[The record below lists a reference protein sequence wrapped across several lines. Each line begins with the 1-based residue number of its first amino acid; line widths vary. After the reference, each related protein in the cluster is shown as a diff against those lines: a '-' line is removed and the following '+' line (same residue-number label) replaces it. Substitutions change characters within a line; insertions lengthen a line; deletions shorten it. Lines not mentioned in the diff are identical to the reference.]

1 MNILKKL
8 FIILMFLT
16 ANILQSC
23 IKPEPFEPVGRE
35 GLADSK
41 DEVFIINGLAETIS
55 VINCEDLT
63 IKNDV
68 METGMWPNHIMFK
81 DNYGYLVNSGDNNI
95 QVFSEDSL
103 QNLHTIDLGV
113 NSNPWM
119 IVFKPYSDTG
129 YVPNFIAG
137 DVAVVDAFK
146 QKVITRINVGTGPEG
161 CAILGNKLYVANT
174 SWNYEIYEF
183 LQGTV
188 SVININT
195 HQLIKT
201 INTDKNPQSIITFP
215 SLNEIHVI
223 CTGIN
228 GGPDSND
235 GKINII
241 DTGTDEIVK
250 TISIG
255 GSPSGNAVDT
265 LNKTV
270 YLTGIGGIQA
280 YNYETGNVIY
290 GSDNYLIAGDDPEN
304 DFFSG
309 ITIDPVYNQ
318 IFICNFSYD
327 KIIVIDRTSKKIVK
341 TIQGSDGPQFAIY
354 HHD

>member
-1 MNILKKL
+1 MNVMKKL
-8 FIILMFLT
+8 FVILIFLI

-35 GLADSK
+35 GLADSE

-55 VINCEDLT
+55 VINCKDLT

-68 METGMWPNHIMFK
+68 METGMWPNYIMFK
-81 DNYGYLVNSGDNNI
+81 GNYGYLVNSGDNNI

-103 QNLHTIDLGV
+103 QNLYAIDLGV

-137 DVAVVDAFK
+137 DVAVVDVFQ

-161 CAILGNKLYVANT
+161 CAISGNKLYVANT
-174 SWNYEIYEF
+174 AWNYEIYGF
-183 LQGTV
+183 LQGTI

-201 INTDKNPQSIITFP
+201 INTDKNPQSIIAFP

-228 GGPDSND
+228 GGQDSND

-241 DTGTDEIVK
+241 DTGTDEIIK

-280 YNYETGNVIY
+280 YNYETGNVIH
-290 GSDNYLIAGDDPEN
+290 GSDNYLITGDDPEN

-309 ITIDPVYNQ
+309 ITIDPVYNH

-327 KIIVIDRTSKKIVK
+327 KIIVIDRTTKKIVK
-341 TIQGSDGPQFAIY
+341 TIQGSDGAQFAVY